1 VTRWLAGGSGTTTYF
16 IYDIAGRLAAEYS
29 DGEPGDSGRSW
40 VFTDMLGSVR
50 AVTDDTGTVTEC
62 YDYLPFGWM
71 LTEDENGRDGVG
83 CYPDSPT
90 SYTSE
95 VGEKFTGQIREPVDL
110 DYFIARYYSA
120 GQGRFT
126 SADLPFMDQWE
137 EDPRSWNLYVYARN
151 NPFLFVDPTGQEIWC
166 VEAWEPT
173 TGNAGECHT
182 DDIDFS
188 SWNMPCGLDFYI
200 DGIYSGVTCD
210 SGGWLEGLHTTLDV
224 GGMTPVV
231 GIFADLANAGI
242 YLFEGKLW
250 NSGISLA
257 GALPFGQL
265 ATGGRLVRRGVNGL
279 AARGGSALSKAGQAL
294 DRGGLTRAGRALEK
308 HGGRP
313 GSVFSRATGN
323 VAAKNAQGQAALDDI
338 LGNVGRTS
346 PNKFGGLDYFGGSR
360 GGGARFDAQGNFIGF
375 LEP

>member
-182 DDIDFS
+182 DEIDFS

-242 YLFEGKLW
+242 YLFEGELW

-265 ATGGRLVRRGVNGL
+265 ATGGRLVRRGVNVYRSVNTAGSVQYVGITNDL
-279 AARGGSALSKAGQAL
+279 ARRAAEHLRRSGMSIEPLMN
-294 DRGGLTRAGRALEK
+294 GLTRSDARAVEQALVEI
-308 HGGRP
+308 HALGTNGGTLLNRINSIAP
-313 GSVFSRATGN
+313 SNPVYAD
-323 VAAKNAQGQAALDDI
+323 QLM
-338 LGNVGRTS
+338 
-346 PNKFGGLDYFGGSR
+346 R
-360 GGGARFDAQGNFIGF
+360 GHQLLQTIGY
-375 LEP
+375 